1 MKKRVLAL
9 LSALAMLV
17 VMFTG
22 CSANRENSLDEKKF
36 ASLSD
41 FAGETISLP
50 TGSALDRIVSKAI
63 GNVEFSYTKDNSS
76 AIESVRSGKA
86 AAVVLDKPVA
96 YKAAAANSE
105 LMPFP
110 IAVEVDDYAYLFPKG
125 SDYVDKFNSAL
136 KELRESGKLA
146 ELEDYW
152 INNPVENPV
161 VEPQKSTGK
170 NGTVKVTV
178 EDDVEP
184 MAYINGSGEVIGY
197 DIAVCNLI
205 CDKLDIKAEYVPTS
219 ADSVVENIKSG
230 KTDFA
235 VGPFSITEERKQSV
249 DFCDTTYSG
258 AVTLLIRK
266 DRYAQSDKRFSTLSD
281 FEGEKIVVQT
291 GTSFDKT
298 VSEKIKNVEF
308 VYMNDNSTG
317 IEEVKSGKAAAVVM
331 DKPVAYKAAAANKE
345 LVPFPTPVALEDYSY
360 AFRKGSELVEK
371 FNSAL
376 KQLRETGK
384 YDELEDY
391 WINNPPEN
399 PVIEPQKS
407 TGSNGTLKIAVEP
420 SIDPMTY
427 LNGEGEVIGF
437 DIALCN
443 QICDILDMKAEYVIY
458 SMDSMIQAVD
468 SGKVDLA
475 LGAISITEERK
486 QSVDFCDTTYSGA
499 VTLLV
504 RRDKVAPEL
513 LNEDKQSLE
522 EKLNKSKIGVMQG
535 TVAVDYLKENYSG
548 AEILEYDSISD
559 AVQALKSKKVDYVMT
574 VYSTAKNYEKS
585 NDELYVLDD
594 ISVPEDIAIA
604 VKKGNTELRDKLD
617 ALVGKYKSDGTMDK
631 ILANWF
637 GENGKEP
644 AYDTSSIP
652 ENDSSAPVLTVGVA
666 ANREPMCF
674 VLGEGYGG
682 VDIELIKRI
691 AYELGMR
698 TEFRD
703 MNFSSLIPALE
714 NGKVDVVVS
723 NIVYTEER
731 ANIVDFTQ
739 PYFDN
744 PQVLLTRKTDEE
756 ILSEKSGWEQFWSNF
771 KDSFTRTFITENR
784 WKLVLNGLGVTI
796 IISICAF
803 IVGSIWGGVICALLR
818 SKRKIANIP
827 AKVYVRLLQGTPIV
841 VLLMILYYI
850 VFKDFDINA
859 IVVAII
865 GFALNLGAYT
875 SQIFKTAIESVD
887 KGQIEAASA
896 MGFNKFQVFIKIIFP
911 QAARNALPVYKGEF
925 ISLVKSTSIVGYIAI
940 QDLTKVSDII
950 RSRTYEA
957 FFPLIAT
964 AIIYFLVTYIF
975 IVLLNV
981 LEKKIDPKR
990 RKRVVKGV
998 DEK

>member
-50 TGSALDRIVSKAI
+50 TGSALDRIVTEVI
-63 GNVEFSYTKDNSS
+63 GSVKFSYTKDNSS

-110 IAVEVDDYAYLFPKG
+110 IAVEVDDYAYMFPKG

-136 KELRESGKLA
+136 KELRDSGKLA

-594 ISVPEDIAIA
+594 IRVDEDIAIA

-674 VLGEGYGG
+674 VLSEGYGG

-703 MNFSSLIPALE
+703 MNSSSLIPALE

-784 WKLVLNGLGVTI
+784 WKLVLNGLAVTI

>member
-205 CDKLDIKAEYVPTS
+205 CDKLDIKAEYVTTS
-219 ADSVVENIKSG
+219 SDSLVENVKSG
-230 KTDFA
+230 KADFA

-258 AVTLLIRK
+258 AVTLLVRK
-266 DRYAQSDKRFSTLSD
+266 
-281 FEGEKIVVQT
+281 
-291 GTSFDKT
+291 
-298 VSEKIKNVEF
+298 
-308 VYMNDNSTG
+308 
-317 IEEVKSGKAAAVVM
+317 
-331 DKPVAYKAAAANKE
+331 
-345 LVPFPTPVALEDYSY
+345 
-360 AFRKGSELVEK
+360 
-371 FNSAL
+371 
-376 KQLRETGK
+376 
-384 YDELEDY
+384 
-391 WINNPPEN
+391 
-399 PVIEPQKS
+399 
-407 TGSNGTLKIAVEP
+407 
-420 SIDPMTY
+420 
-427 LNGEGEVIGF
+427 
-437 DIALCN
+437 
-443 QICDILDMKAEYVIY
+443 
-458 SMDSMIQAVD
+458 
-468 SGKVDLA
+468 
-475 LGAISITEERK
+475 
-486 QSVDFCDTTYSGA
+486 
-499 VTLLV
+499 
-504 RRDKVAPEL
+504 DKVAPEL

-674 VLGEGYGG
+674 VLGGGYGG

>member
-258 AVTLLIRK
+258 AVTLLVRK
-266 DRYAQSDKRFSTLSD
+266 
-281 FEGEKIVVQT
+281 
-291 GTSFDKT
+291 
-298 VSEKIKNVEF
+298 
-308 VYMNDNSTG
+308 
-317 IEEVKSGKAAAVVM
+317 
-331 DKPVAYKAAAANKE
+331 
-345 LVPFPTPVALEDYSY
+345 
-360 AFRKGSELVEK
+360 
-371 FNSAL
+371 
-376 KQLRETGK
+376 
-384 YDELEDY
+384 
-391 WINNPPEN
+391 
-399 PVIEPQKS
+399 
-407 TGSNGTLKIAVEP
+407 
-420 SIDPMTY
+420 
-427 LNGEGEVIGF
+427 
-437 DIALCN
+437 
-443 QICDILDMKAEYVIY
+443 
-458 SMDSMIQAVD
+458 
-468 SGKVDLA
+468 
-475 LGAISITEERK
+475 
-486 QSVDFCDTTYSGA
+486 
-499 VTLLV
+499 
-504 RRDKVAPEL
+504 DKVAPEL

-594 ISVPEDIAIA
+594 IRVDEDIAIA

-674 VLGEGYGG
+674 VLGGGYGG

-698 TEFRD
+698 TEFSD

>member
-258 AVTLLIRK
+258 AVTLL
-266 DRYAQSDKRFSTLSD
+266 
-281 FEGEKIVVQT
+281 
-291 GTSFDKT
+291 
-298 VSEKIKNVEF
+298 
-308 VYMNDNSTG
+308 
-317 IEEVKSGKAAAVVM
+317 
-331 DKPVAYKAAAANKE
+331 
-345 LVPFPTPVALEDYSY
+345 
-360 AFRKGSELVEK
+360 
-371 FNSAL
+371 
-376 KQLRETGK
+376 
-384 YDELEDY
+384 
-391 WINNPPEN
+391 
-399 PVIEPQKS
+399 
-407 TGSNGTLKIAVEP
+407 
-420 SIDPMTY
+420 
-427 LNGEGEVIGF
+427 
-437 DIALCN
+437 
-443 QICDILDMKAEYVIY
+443 
-458 SMDSMIQAVD
+458 
-468 SGKVDLA
+468 
-475 LGAISITEERK
+475 
-486 QSVDFCDTTYSGA
+486 
-499 VTLLV
+499 V

-594 ISVPEDIAIA
+594 IRVDEDIAIA

-784 WKLVLNGLGVTI
+784 WKLVLNGLAVTI

-896 MGFNKFQVFIKIIFP
+896 IGFNKFQVFIKIIFP

>member
-22 CSANRENSLDEKKF
+22 CSAGKQKISSADELNSSGFKIGTVQGPASMYITEEKFPKAEIKYYQNAADCYTALVSEQLDAMVYSRCILENYAETDNKIALISGNVGYADICVGLKKGSNELKSKVDEFIAQAKADGTLADMEKRWIGVDNPVMPEIEMPANPVGTLRIATEGLDIPFTYFGDNGELMGYDIEFGKRLAAYLNMDVSFESMSFDALFPSLEAGKADIVVNQLNDTEERRQTVLFSEPYYRSEIVVAVNKNRYEQAEKKF
-36 ASLSD
+36 ASLAD
-41 FAGETISLP
+41 FSGETITLP

-110 IAVEVDDYAYLFPKG
+110 IAVETDDYAYMFPKG
-125 SDYVDKFNSAL
+125 SEYVDKFNSAL

-184 MAYINGSGEVIGY
+184 MSYINGEGEIIGY

-219 ADSVVENIKSG
+219 ADSRVENIKSG

-235 VGPFSITEERKQSV
+235 VGPISV
-249 DFCDTTYSG
+249 
-258 AVTLLIRK
+258 
-266 DRYAQSDKRFSTLSD
+266 
-281 FEGEKIVVQT
+281 
-291 GTSFDKT
+291 
-298 VSEKIKNVEF
+298 
-308 VYMNDNSTG
+308 
-317 IEEVKSGKAAAVVM
+317 
-331 DKPVAYKAAAANKE
+331 
-345 LVPFPTPVALEDYSY
+345 
-360 AFRKGSELVEK
+360 
-371 FNSAL
+371 
-376 KQLRETGK
+376 
-384 YDELEDY
+384 
-391 WINNPPEN
+391 
-399 PVIEPQKS
+399 
-407 TGSNGTLKIAVEP
+407 
-420 SIDPMTY
+420 
-427 LNGEGEVIGF
+427 
-437 DIALCN
+437 
-443 QICDILDMKAEYVIY
+443 
-458 SMDSMIQAVD
+458 
-468 SGKVDLA
+468 
-475 LGAISITEERK
+475 TEERK

-504 RRDKVAPEL
+504 RRDKVASEL

-594 ISVPEDIAIA
+594 IRVDEDIAIA

-617 ALVGKYKSDGTMDK
+617 ALVGKYKSNGTMDK

>member
-1 MKKRVLAL
+1 MKRRIVAM

-22 CSANRENSLDEKKF
+22 CSAGKQKISSAEELNSAGVKIGTVQGTAAMYITEEKLPKAEIKYYQNVADCYTALVSDQLDAMVYSRCILENYAETDNKIALIDGNVGYAEICAGLKLGNTELKAKVDEFIAQAKADGTLADMEKRWIGVKDPVMPEIEMPANPVGTLRVATEGLDIPFTYFGDNGVLMGYDIEFAKRLAAYLNMDVSIESMSFDALFPTLNSDKADIVVNQLNVTDERKQSVMFSEPYYRSEIVVAVNKDRYEQSEKKF
-36 ASLSD
+36 AALSD
-41 FAGETISLP
+41 FSGETITLP

-63 GNVEFSYTKDNSS
+63 GSVKFSYTKDNSA

-96 YKAAAANSE
+96 FKAAAANSE

-110 IAVEVDDYAYLFPKG
+110 IAVETDDYAYLFPKG
-125 SDYVDKFNSAL
+125 SDLVEKFNSAL

-184 MAYINGSGEVIGY
+184 MSYINGEGEVIGY

-258 AVTLLIRK
+258 AVTLLVRK
-266 DRYAQSDKRFSTLSD
+266 DRVASELLSGSTL
-281 FEGEKIVVQT
+281 K
-291 GTSFDKT
+291 
-298 VSEKIKNVEF
+298 
-308 VYMNDNSTG
+308 
-317 IEEVKSGKAAAVVM
+317 EELSGKKVGIMTGSAAVM
-331 DKPVAYKAAAANKE
+331 
-345 LVPFPTPVALEDYSY
+345 S
-360 AFRKGSELVEK
+360 VE
-371 FNSAL
+371 NEYPDA
-376 KQLRETGK
+376 E
-384 YDELEDY
+384 
-391 WINNPPEN
+391 
-399 PVIEPQKS
+399 VIEI
-407 TGSNGTLKIAVEP
+407 N
-420 SIDPMTY
+420 
-427 LNGEGEVIGF
+427 
-437 DIALCN
+437 
-443 QICDILDMKAEYVIY
+443 
-458 SMDSMIQAVD
+458 
-468 SGKVDLA
+468 
-475 LGAISITEERK
+475 
-486 QSVDFCDTTYSGA
+486 
-499 VTLLV
+499 
-504 RRDKVAPEL
+504 
-513 LNEDKQSLE
+513 
-522 EKLNKSKIGVMQG
+522 
-535 TVAVDYLKENYSG
+535 
-548 AEILEYDSISD
+548 SISD
-559 AVQALKSKKVDYVMT
+559 AVEMLKAGKLDYVLSSR
-574 VYSTAKNYEKS
+574 STCLNFAKYNKGLRVI
-585 NDELYVLDD
+585 DEEV
-594 ISVPEDIAIA
+594 ISGDKTAAYIAIN
-604 VKKGNTELRDKLD
+604 KENPELLDKINSIL
-617 ALVGKYKSDGTMDK
+617 KRYSEDGT
-631 ILANWF
+631 LAAIEKNWL
-637 GENGKEP
+637 GENA
-644 AYDTSSIP
+644 AYDMSGVP
-652 ENDSSAPVLTVGVA
+652 KKADAPVLKVGIDVSD
-666 ANREPMCF
+666 EPMEF
-674 VLGEGYGG
+674 VLNGKNAGF
-682 VDIELIKRI
+682 DCELIERI

-698 TEFRD
+698 VEYSN
-703 MNFSSLIPALE
+703 MNFPALIPALQS
-714 NGKVDVVVS
+714 GKVDVVISDITATDERREMV
-723 NIVYTEER
+723 NFTE
-731 ANIVDFTQ
+731 
-739 PYFDN
+739 PYYAN

-756 ILSEKSGWEQFWSNF
+756 IFAEKSGWEQFWSNF

-784 WKLVLNGLGVTI
+784 WKLVLNGLAVTL

-850 VFKDFDINA
+850 VFKDFDISA

-875 SQIFKTAIESVD
+875 SQIFKTAIDSVD

-896 MGFNKFQVFIKIIFP
+896 MGFNKFQVFMKIIFP

-964 AIIYFLVTYIF
+964 AIIYFVVTYIF
-975 IVLLNV
+975 IILLNV

>member
-376 KQLRETGK
+376 KQLCETGK

-504 RRDKVAPEL
+504 RKDKVAPEL

-674 VLGEGYGG
+674 VLGGGYGG
-682 VDIELIKRI
+682 VDIELIKQI

-784 WKLVLNGLGVTI
+784 WKLVLNGLAVTI

>member
-1 MKKRVLAL
+1 
-9 LSALAMLV
+9 
-17 VMFTG
+17 
-22 CSANRENSLDEKKF
+22 
-36 ASLSD
+36 
-41 FAGETISLP
+41 
-50 TGSALDRIVSKAI
+50 
-63 GNVEFSYTKDNSS
+63 
-76 AIESVRSGKA
+76 
-86 AAVVLDKPVA
+86 
-96 YKAAAANSE
+96 
-105 LMPFP
+105 
-110 IAVEVDDYAYLFPKG
+110 
-125 SDYVDKFNSAL
+125 
-136 KELRESGKLA
+136 
-146 ELEDYW
+146 
-152 INNPVENPV
+152 
-161 VEPQKSTGK
+161 
-170 NGTVKVTV
+170 
-178 EDDVEP
+178 
-184 MAYINGSGEVIGY
+184 
-197 DIAVCNLI
+197 
-205 CDKLDIKAEYVPTS
+205 
-219 ADSVVENIKSG
+219 
-230 KTDFA
+230 
-235 VGPFSITEERKQSV
+235 
-249 DFCDTTYSG
+249 
-258 AVTLLIRK
+258 
-266 DRYAQSDKRFSTLSD
+266 
-281 FEGEKIVVQT
+281 
-291 GTSFDKT
+291 
-298 VSEKIKNVEF
+298 
-308 VYMNDNSTG
+308 
-317 IEEVKSGKAAAVVM
+317 
-331 DKPVAYKAAAANKE
+331 
-345 LVPFPTPVALEDYSY
+345 
-360 AFRKGSELVEK
+360 
-371 FNSAL
+371 
-376 KQLRETGK
+376 
-384 YDELEDY
+384 
-391 WINNPPEN
+391 
-399 PVIEPQKS
+399 
-407 TGSNGTLKIAVEP
+407 
-420 SIDPMTY
+420 
-427 LNGEGEVIGF
+427 
-437 DIALCN
+437 
-443 QICDILDMKAEYVIY
+443 
-458 SMDSMIQAVD
+458 SMIQAVD

-504 RRDKVAPEL
+504 CRDKVAPEL

-522 EKLNKSKIGVMQG
+522 EKLNKSKVGVMQG

-652 ENDSSAPVLTVGVA
+652 ENDSSAPVLKVGVV

-698 TEFRD
+698 TEFSD

-731 ANIVDFTQ
+731 AKIVDFTQ

-756 ILSEKSGWEQFWSNF
+756 ILAEKSGWEQFWSNF

-784 WKLVLNGLGVTI
+784 WKLVLNGLAVTI

-887 KGQIEAASA
+887 KGQIEAAFA